1 LPNAFNLSPQA
12 FLNSSLF
19 YSLAVVYSL
28 HTTNRMLQ
36 TRIHNV
42 LNLLTVVLLVVVI
55 IIPANGGG
63 V

>member
-1 LPNAFNLSPQA
+1 
-12 FLNSSLF
+12 LF

-42 LNLLTVVLLVVVI
+42 LNLLSVVLLIVVVI